1 MNKLQ
6 PNNLFALLG
15 SFWTRVFTSA
25 ALLKQL
31 FRGQLSIH
39 SQSEQSVTELVQ
51 SVGNAEI
58 PPGAKTT
65 WHKIVLGIYN
75 QTKVLY
81 GDPTSKYGSSFF
93 YGQVDNNRAAYD
105 IDSDILSIPFLYDNP
120 YNPTKV
126 LTEGIDY
133 KISNSQLIF
142 RSALNFTGEP
152 VTFYA
157 RMMVRESG
165 FTTSRLGYA
174 IGVYLSDQTYKK
186 VPFKYVWRM
195 SSYGPNYQDF
205 LNILGSCSGAPIANQ
220 DETVEF
226 VQADKAVT
234 LIVTNTSAYATSTA
248 KSISLAVGQIIP
260 QGTPLSKGLQI
271 LHDKELYI
279 NEAIPQVY
287 RDNNIFKYGN
297 DLAYGHSLIIIKADI
312 TGPAA
317 AALKTFKNTLPLD
330 VKVLIYT
337 NIDLPTVTVTNQAVS
352 FVLDYYAKDS
362 TTNSEYRV
370 IKNAAASTVVRVPD
384 LSINNAQ
391 MSLKASAKVKYT
403 LYGY

>member
-1 MNKLQ
+1 MKTLQ
-6 PNNLFALLG
+6 PKQFFALIG

-39 SQSEQSVTELVQ
+39 SQSEQSATELVE

-58 PPGAKTT
+58 PAGAKTT
-65 WHKIVLGIYN
+65 WHKLILSIYN
-75 QTKVLY
+75 QSRVLY
-81 GDPTSKYGSSFF
+81 GDPNNKYGTSFF
-93 YGQVDNNRAAYD
+93 YGQIDNNRAAYD
-105 IDSDILSIPFLYDNP
+105 IDTDILSIPFLYDNP

-133 KISNSQLIF
+133 KIFNNQLVF
-142 RSALNFTGEP
+142 RTALTFTGEP
-152 VTFYA
+152 ITLYA
-157 RMMVRESG
+157 RQMVRESG

-174 IGVYLSDQTYKK
+174 IGVYLGDETYRK
-186 VPFKYVWRM
+186 VPFKHVWRM

-205 LNILGSCSGAPIANQ
+205 LNILGSCSGAPIAQQN
-220 DETVEF
+220 ETVEF
-226 VQADKAVT
+226 VQTDKTVT
-234 LIVTNTSAYATSTA
+234 LIVTDKAAYATNTA
-248 KSISLAVGQIIP
+248 KSIPLAVGQAIP

-271 LHDKELYI
+271 LHDKQLYV
-279 NEAIPQVY
+279 NEAIPSVY
-287 RDNNIFKYGN
+287 RDGTVFKYGN
-297 DLAYGHSLIIIKADI
+297 DKAYGHSMVIIKADI
-312 TGPAA
+312 AGPAA

-337 NIDLPTVTVTNQAVS
+337 NTDLPAVS
-352 FVLDYYAKDS
+352 VS
-362 TTNSEYRV
+362 NTN
-370 IKNAAASTVVRVPD
+370 ITQNASPATVVRVDD
-384 LSINNAQ
+384 LTINNAQ